1 MESAQFS
8 LTPHNIPPKI
18 MQYIPALIRLYYYK
32 GTKTRAT
39 DLVLIEM
46 EIRASK
52 PEKFAEELYFLMMS
66 SMMRERVK
74 SLGAKYG
81 FSSKALREQILSVGS
96 SVAERIEVSM
106 QDTVYYQMKEA
117 V

>member
-1 MESAQFS
+1 
-8 LTPHNIPPKI
+8 
-18 MQYIPALIRLYYYK
+18 
-32 GTKTRAT
+32 
-39 DLVLIEM
+39 M

-66 SMMRERVK
+66 STMKDRVK
-74 SLGAKYG
+74 TLGAKYG
-81 FSSKALREQILSVGS
+81 FSSQALREQIMSVGS

-106 QDTVYYQMKEA
+106 QDTVYCPLKEA